1 MYTIGGENMSEEPY
15 TYRNKDL
22 GSALRNLRG
31 QYHISQEDLCRGIM
45 SPTKLSRIET
55 GKDLPSDQ
63 ELALL
68 MDRLHE
74 PGCLLS
80 DLYSTPSAETRRC
93 LYKLKTACAFDRWEQ
108 VGQLLWCYRELA
120 PETSLPARQFIQ
132 FTDLLSQR
140 YLGASIPPKDWVNYC
155 ISILK
160 LTCPNYLPSANVSE
174 LQLNQQ
180 EILILNAIAVGL
192 MEWDMIRQS
201 KILLLQL
208 LNINRNRQD
217 MGDLC
222 ALTRIALENN
232 LLLCEL
238 KGPFHG
244 KALELCRNLLA
255 HCSLAGGT
263 YFYCKA
269 LRTRRTLLLD
279 LGQEQAAAET
289 ERVIFFLY
297 HQLPTYEKIP
307 YKDFIQGTLEILL
320 I

>member
-1 MYTIGGENMSEEPY
+1 MSEEPY

-80 DLYSTPSAETRRC
+80 DLYSTPSAETR
-93 LYKLKTACAFDRWEQ
+93 
-108 VGQLLWCYRELA
+108 
-120 PETSLPARQFIQ
+120 
-132 FTDLLSQR
+132 R

-232 LLLCEL
+232 LLPCEL

-269 LRTRRTLLLD
+269 LRTRRALLLD

-307 YKDFIQGTLEILL
+307 YKDFIQGTPEILL